1 MDSRLITSFILLT
14 DVVAL
19 WTYLRLI
26 GVPMKENYGRI
37 KFYILSFA
45 FVTYGIVSL
54 KLVEIIF
61 PFNVGNV

>member
-1 MDSRLITSFILLT
+1 MDSRFITSFILLT
-14 DVVAL
+14 NVVAL

-37 KFYILSFA
+37 KFYTLSFA
-45 FVTYGIVSL
+45 FIAYGIYSL
-54 KLVEIIF
+54 KLVEMLF